1 MEQTTKSGLSDG
13 INFNGMILGY
23 INESGYLVTKE
34 VTEIVERYKDE
45 QGQEHTRKISV
56 EEQAALLIENGFK
69 PVDDLDETKRECA
82 PGLYVRV
89 HPVDLGSRISFTYET
104 VKDVRYYNKTIEY
117 LKAELEAGDYKVT
130 KCYEASL
137 VGAPAPYDIQ
147 QLHTERQTLRD
158 RINELER
165 QRDSES

>member
-1 MEQTTKSGLSDG
+1 
-13 INFNGMILGY
+13 MILGY
-23 INESGYLVTKE
+23 INEGGYLITKE
-34 VTEIVERYKDE
+34 ITALVEHYRDE
-45 QGQEHTRKISV
+45 LGQEHVREVSV
-56 EEQAALLIENGFK
+56 EEQAALLIENGYK
-69 PVDDLDETKRECA
+69 PVDDVDEARTACDS
-82 PGLYVRV
+82 GFYVRI

-104 VKDVRYYNKTIEY
+104 VKDIRYYNKTIEY

-137 VGAPAPYDIQ
+137 VGEPAPYDIQ
-147 QLHTERQTLRD
+147 QLHTERQALRA